1 MERRGCARPR
11 RIFPLGLAQQAIRL
25 ALHASVQ
32 PVDIGHRLNPGDID
46 HRDCWLLPLIAACF
60 VARFIAN
67 APSGRDARIDLPPGD
82 LGCGSRKGFNRGAPL
97 WAFIILA
104 LFLSVR

>member
-1 MERRGCARPR
+1 M
-11 RIFPLGLAQQAIRL
+11 
-25 ALHASVQ
+25 
-32 PVDIGHRLNPGDID
+32 
-46 HRDCWLLPLIAACF
+46 LPLIAACF